1 MKMLDIPSISAIVAA
16 IGVIIGVILTVLEL
30 RHLRKQRETDLL
42 VRLAPWLNMSSS
54 ELQQAGVRIQ
64 NLEYTDYDDF
74 VKKFGLLNSEK
85 PEQTAILAVANY
97 FEAIGILAKRKLVN
111 TDLVFDFWGGDIP
124 EMWEK
129 IKPVIEGTRKKSSH
143 SILVN
148 AEYLYNEMKKREQQL
163 QQKGVTNG

>member
-148 AEYLYNEMKKREQQL
+148 AEYLYNEMKKREQKLRQA
-163 QQKGVTNG
+163 GVRNG

>member
-1 MKMLDIPSISAIVAA
+1 LFELDIPSISAIIAA
-16 IGVIIGVILTVLEL
+16 VGVLIGVVLTVLEL
-30 RHLRKQRETDLL
+30 RHLHKQRQTDLL

-54 ELQQAGVRIQ
+54 ELQQAGVRIL

-97 FEAIGILAKRKLVN
+97 LEAIGILVKRKLVDI
-111 TDLVFDFWGGDIP
+111 DLVFDFWGGDVP
-124 EMWEK
+124 EVWEK
-129 IKPVIEGTRKKSSH
+129 IKPVVEGTRKKSGH

-148 AEYLYNEMKKREQQL
+148 AEYLYNEIKKRERKL
-163 QQKGVTNG
+163 RPIA